1 MLRVVLVAAAVVLLC
16 GPVSAAPNVVSTN
29 YAASSTAAKQAQA
42 PALKEPVIVT
52 SLSALKEHKD
62 TPEPKRWSPLPYP
75 NNDDHE
81 WVHHMKTLQKVIEE
95 REKEMAVLQEQERK
109 GQEERHKLLHM
120 QKLLHSMAAL
130 HQSEVVLNKLD
141 AHINKYKAEIKR
153 LGDEAE
159 EAMRGRDE
167 LKKQLEDEL
176 KGKADELQKLR
187 ARLAQ
192 HENMLTALCTK
203 RADVAQTVSQWRE
216 FVGRLKGASG
226 IASGSSDALSI
237 PELPRPPTES
247 EASAEEEAANDA
259 ASEGET
265 AEGSGAEGDEGSDG
279 LKAPVE
285 EITAQAADSTADG
298 SSDAVDTDSITAHP
312 HEIKATHDS
321 IEELLGVHLPHILG
335 QAGPK
340 PAAKPAFIE
349 TGHRLLRRNV

>member
-1 MLRVVLVAAAVVLLC
+1 
-16 GPVSAAPNVVSTN
+16 
-29 YAASSTAAKQAQA
+29 
-42 PALKEPVIVT
+42 
-52 SLSALKEHKD
+52 
-62 TPEPKRWSPLPYP
+62 
-75 NNDDHE
+75 
-81 WVHHMKTLQKVIEE
+81 
-95 REKEMAVLQEQERK
+95 
-109 GQEERHKLLHM
+109 
-120 QKLLHSMAAL
+120 MAAL

-237 PELPRPPTES
+237 PELPRPPTCVFRFRPANYRGVGRMGGGGVPQVKCYLTRCVCSLLCRES